1 MTERFPVGTMT
12 VGLTVKQGKVAECQI
27 TGDFFGKRDVSEVE
41 SALIGVR
48 LRKEDLLAALERFDL
63 SEYFGNISIDEFVSF
78 LLSEKVP
85 TT

>member
-1 MTERFPVGTMT
+1 MYPK
-12 VGLTVKQGKVAECQI
+12 LNQLSL
-27 TGDFFGKRDVSEVE
+27 VSVY
-41 SALIGVR
+41 
-48 LRKEDLLAALERFDL
+48 EDLLAALERFDL

>member
-78 LLSEKVP
+78 LLSRKVP